1 MEASAEFLSKPGG
14 VRKSRQ
20 ALFLICFFSSLFG
33 GTVSTLMS
41 VYLPDVIKDLLHG
54 AAGQNADNISATINA
69 VFIFGWT
76 AGGIVWGIFCDTL
89 GRKQSFIY
97 ATLCYGL
104 FTVLTASRH
113 PGLLWWRAGLHQGFG
128 IGGVL
133 VITTMLISEG
143 YQEKQREVLLGILSI
158 SIPIGIFS
166 AGLLA
171 SLCFALAVC
180 ICRRRYSAYSF
191 DIGIS
196 FFTESEKWR
205 DAVKKENEALHN
217 LNHIFSSENR
227 KNLVMGSLV
236 FGAALIGLWATFSW
250 LPYWIQNLVSGTSGQ
265 KERGLAM
272 MLMGGG
278 GSAGRI
284 YLGMGCACNRT
295 EKNLADLFRLLF
307 CSFVYFIQTHHHP
320 FTVVYFQIAFITIFF
335 GMSQGALSMY
345 IPELFPTSLSATATG
360 VCFNL
365 GRIITGVAV
374 FFIGSLGGSTRR
386 LRNAIF
392 YFSFVF
398 LIGFVITLLNKHTKY
413 SPKPDYGIT
422 YPLRKAFPASGVC
435 LSSVL
440 KQVTHYANSPR
451 FYCEGHP
458 LGFC

>member
-1 MEASAEFLSKPGG
+1 MQASTEFALSITSR
-14 VRKSRQ
+14 RKSKQ

-41 VYLPDVIKDLLHG
+41 VYLPDAIKDLLRG
-54 AAGQNADNISATINA
+54 TPGQNTDNISATINA

-76 AGGIVWGIFCDTL
+76 AGGIIWGIFCDTL

-97 ATLCYGL
+97 ATVCYGL
-104 FTVLTASRH
+104 FTVLTGLSPTWFMVVACRFAS
-113 PGLLWWRAGLHQGFG
+113 GFG

-143 YQEKQREVLLGILSI
+143 YKEKQRELLLGILSI
-158 SIPIGIFS
+158 SIPVGIFS

-171 SLCFALAVC
+171 RYVTHWRYAFAVGGIPVILSVLAV
-180 ICRRRYSAYSF
+180 
-191 DIGIS
+191 G
-196 FFTESEKWR
+196 FFNESDKWRQAVTKESE
-205 DAVKKENEALHN
+205 AIQN
-217 LNHIFSSENR
+217 LNLLFSRANGR
-227 KNLVMGSLV
+227 NLLMGSLV

-272 MLMGGG
+272 MVMGGG
-278 GSAGRI
+278 GL
-284 YLGMGCACNRT
+284 LGGFISGWVVHAIGLKRT
-295 EKNLADLFRLLF
+295 LLICFGFSFVLSFILFRMTTTL
-307 CSFVYFIQTHHHP
+307 SP
-320 FTVVYFQIAFITIFF
+320 VVYFQIAFITIFF

-374 FFIGSLGGSTRR
+374 FFIGSLVEVLGGYG
-386 LRNAIF
+386 NAIF

-398 LIGFVITLLNKHTKY
+398 LIGFVITLFNKQTRY
-413 SPKPDYGIT
+413 SPKPDHGI
-422 YPLRKAFPASGVC
+422 YNG
-435 LSSVL
+435 
-440 KQVTHYANSPR
+440 
-451 FYCEGHP
+451 
-458 LGFC
+458 